1 MVSRPDWIELRRIK
15 KLIPRGGIEHI
26 THAGNSRGLWS
37 RDQIIDWIEQG
48 SYQFFTCVND
58 RAEPVLVR
66 RELGWPAYLCTQ
78 LGGMWTEDL
87 LKLEIADDERA
98 PIREPE
104 SPPFIVS
111 GALSSPP
118 SP

>member
-1 MVSRPDWIELRRIK
+1 M
-15 KLIPRGGIEHI
+15 
-26 THAGNSRGLWS
+26 WS

-58 RAEPVLVR
+58 RAELVLVR

-78 LGGMWTEDL
+78 SGGVWSQDL

-98 PIREPE
+98 QIREAE
-104 SPPFIVS
+104 SSPFIVP
-111 GALSSPP
+111 GVLSSQT